1 MKPLRYLC
9 LLLIFAFLAGS
20 VSPVFAQDYRFQM
33 PEEAAVVTINTDGSI
48 SIDYT
53 ITFNNDSGAH
63 AIDIVDIG
71 MPNSDYVLKTI
82 TATIDGKAVTKIT
95 DSDVVYPGISLYLED
110 NEIPAGGTGTVTCHI
125 QTVNNVLY
133 EATQSES
140 EKYASFVFSPNWFG
154 SQYVYGDTNL
164 QVTLLLP
171 AGFSDTET
179 RYFEPSGGWPG
190 ATEPESKIMD
200 DGRIFYTWVSDQANG
215 YTQYTFG
222 ASFPARVLAD
232 GAITTAPYVPP
243 SGDPGSSSSSGGINF
258 NIDTLCPF
266 IMCLGFLGFFGLT
279 IYAATIGAKKRKL
292 QYLPPKIS
300 MEGHGIKRGLTAV
313 EAAILMEQPMDKI
326 MTMVL
331 FGLLKKNAA
340 EVVVKEPL
348 TIKPAD
354 PLPADLYAYETDFLA
369 AFEETNSA
377 KRRKLLQTMM
387 VGLIRTVGEK
397 MKGFSKKETVVF
409 YEDIIKR
416 AWDQVEQAATP
427 EVKGQVYEDVM
438 DWTMLDRQYDTRT
451 TQTFSGP
458 VYIPTPTWWWRY
470 DPTVARPSTTTAT
483 STFGSGSHNTSS
495 GGGGQISLPSL
506 PGSAFAAS
514 VVGGVQN
521 FSSKVLGDLTS
532 FTGGVTNVTNP
543 PPPPSTYRSGG
554 GGGGGHSCAC
564 ACACAGCACAC
575 AGGGR

>member
-1 MKPLRYLC
+1 MKPIRYLC
-9 LLLIFAFLAGS
+9 LLLIFIFLAGS
-20 VSPVFAQDYRFQM
+20 VSPVYAQDYRFQM
-33 PEEAAVVTINTDGSI
+33 PEEDAIVTINTDGSI

-53 ITFNNDSGAH
+53 FKFVNDSGAH

-71 MPNSDYVLKTI
+71 MPNSDYVLKSI
-82 TATIDGKAVTKIT
+82 TGTIDGKAITKIT
-95 DSDVVYPGISLYLED
+95 RSDIVDPGISLYLQS
-110 NEIPAGGTGTVTCHI
+110 NEIPAGGSGTVTAHI
-125 QTVNNVLY
+125 ETVKNVIY
-133 EATQSES
+133 EATQTET
-140 EKYASFVFSPNWFG
+140 EKYASFVFSPNWYD
-154 SQYVYGDTNL
+154 SQYVHGNTTL
-164 QVTLLLP
+164 QVTFIFP
-171 AGFSDTET
+171 AGITEKEP
-179 RYFEPSGGWPG
+179 RYYVPEGGWPG
-190 ATEPESKIMD
+190 PQEPESRVMA
-200 DGRIFYTWVSDQANG
+200 DGRIFYTWISDQANG
-215 YTQYTFG
+215 YSQYKFG
-222 ASFPARVLAD
+222 ASFPARVLAE
-232 GAITTAPYVPP
+232 GAITTKPYVPP
-243 SGDPGSSSSSGGINF
+243 SNSGTSSSGGINF
-258 NIDTLCPF
+258 NLDSLCPLL
-266 IMCLGFLGFFGLT
+266 MCLGFLGFFVLI
-279 IYAATIGAKKRKL
+279 IYSATVGAKKRKL

-340 EVVVKEPL
+340 EVTVKEPL

-354 PLPADLYAYETDFLA
+354 PLPSDLYGYETDFLA
-369 AFEETNSA
+369 AFAETDSA
-377 KRRKLLQTMM
+377 KRRKLLQSMM
-387 VGLIRTVGEK
+387 VKLISTVGEK
-397 MKGFSKKETVVF
+397 MKGFSKKETVTF

-438 DWTMLDRQYDTRT
+438 DWTMLDRQYENRT
-451 TQTFSGP
+451 QQTFSGP
-458 VYIPTPTWWWRY
+458 VFIPTPSWWWRY
-470 DPTVARPSTTTAT
+470 DPSFARPSTTTV
-483 STFGSGSHNTSS
+483 STAGSGSSS
-495 GGGGQISLPSL
+495 GGGRVSLPSL

-521 FSSKVLGDLTS
+521 FSSRVLGDLTS

-543 PPPPSTYRSGG
+543 PPPPSTYRSSG

>member
-9 LLLIFAFLAGS
+9 LLLIFLFLAGS
-20 VSPVFAQDYRFQM
+20 VTPVYAQDYRFQM

-53 ITFNNDSGAH
+53 IKFVNDSSAH

-82 TATIDGKAVTKIT
+82 SGTIDGKAITRVTK
-95 DSDVVYPGISLYLED
+95 SDVVDPGISLYLQG
-110 NEIPAGGTGTVTCHI
+110 NEIPAGGSGTVTAHI
-125 QTVNNVLY
+125 ETVKNVLY

-140 EKYASFVFSPNWFG
+140 EKYASFVFSPNWFD
-154 SQYVYGDTNL
+154 SQYVYGNTNL
-164 QVTLLLP
+164 QVTFLFP
-171 AGFSDTET
+171 AGITEKEP
-179 RYFEPSGGWPG
+179 RYYTPEGGWPG
-190 ATEPESKIMD
+190 PQEPESKIMD
-200 DGRIFYTWVSDQANG
+200 NGQIFYTWVSDQANG

-222 ASFPARVLAD
+222 ASFPARVLAE
-232 GAITTAPYVPP
+232 GAITTKPYNPTSP
-243 SGDPGSSSSSGGINF
+243 SSSNGGISF
-258 NIDTLCPF
+258 NLDSLCPLL
-266 IMCLGFLGFFGLT
+266 MCLGFLGFFALI
-279 IYAATIGAKKRKL
+279 IYSATIGAKKRKL

-326 MTMVL
+326 LTMTL

-340 EVVVKEPL
+340 EVTVKEPL
-348 TIKPAD
+348 TIKPAS
-354 PLPADLYAYETDFLA
+354 PLPADLYGYETDFLA
-369 AFEETNSA
+369 AFAETGTA
-377 KRRKLLQTMM
+377 QRRKLLQTMM
-387 VGLIRTVGEK
+387 VNLIRSVGEK
-397 MKGFSKKETVVF
+397 MKGFSKKETVTY

-438 DWTMLDRQYDTRT
+438 DWTMLDHQYENRT
-451 TQTFSGP
+451 QQTFSGP
-458 VYIPTPTWWWRY
+458 VFIPTPTWWWRY
-470 DPTVARPSTTTAT
+470 DPGYVRPAAT
-483 STFGSGSHNTSS
+483 SIPTGSSGSGSSS
-495 GGGGQISLPSL
+495 GGGQVSLPSL

-543 PPPPSTYRSGG
+543 PPPPSTYRSSG